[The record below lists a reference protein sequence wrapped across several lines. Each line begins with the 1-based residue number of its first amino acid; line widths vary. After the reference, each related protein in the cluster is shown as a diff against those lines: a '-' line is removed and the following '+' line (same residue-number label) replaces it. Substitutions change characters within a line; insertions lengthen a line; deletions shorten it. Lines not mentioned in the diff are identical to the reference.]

1 MASFA
6 PPPKR
11 VWPEG
16 EVVLI
21 ECENGDVLRVTAET
35 ALKMSR
41 MLSHAGGLAVMNR
54 LDQPPANSPG
64 QGPLVQ

>member
-1 MASFA
+1 MATFA

-21 ECENGDVLRVTAET
+21 ECQNGEVLRITAET

-41 MLSHAGGLAVMNR
+41 MLSHAGGLAVMSRVNR
-54 LDQPPANSPG
+54 PP
-64 QGPLVQ
+64 V